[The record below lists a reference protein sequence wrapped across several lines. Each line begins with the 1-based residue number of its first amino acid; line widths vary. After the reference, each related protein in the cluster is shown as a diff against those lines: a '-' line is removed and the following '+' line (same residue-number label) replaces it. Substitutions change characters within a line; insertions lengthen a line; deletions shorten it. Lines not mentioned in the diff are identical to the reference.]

1 MASVPKPSD
10 ANYHPILVP
19 TALWDG
25 FMADMLEVATNQ
37 AGERA
42 RRERERKHDSEW
54 RDST

>member
-1 MASVPKPSD
+1 MAIPKPSD

-19 TALWDG
+19 SALWEA

-42 RRERERKHDSEW
+42 KRERERKHDSER